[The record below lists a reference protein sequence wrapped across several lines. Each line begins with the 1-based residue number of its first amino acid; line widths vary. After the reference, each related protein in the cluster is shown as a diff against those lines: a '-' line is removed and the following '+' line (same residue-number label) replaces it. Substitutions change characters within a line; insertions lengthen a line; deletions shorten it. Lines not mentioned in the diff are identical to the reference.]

1 MCEKEWCGKWRQTK
15 TVMEYANEANDDGEE
30 KKADCGDDRTT
41 SDRSGRGVATM
52 IGVAEERPE

>member
-1 MCEKEWCGKWRQTK
+1 M
-15 TVMEYANEANDDGEE
+15 MEYANEANDDGEE